1 VKGAG
6 AFLVVFVGLLLL
18 WVVLAGKA
26 GNLSAAANVL
36 TGAATTATPTTAT
49 PTVTVPGAGTTTLPN
64 LATATP
70 TDINAF
76 SNSLVPSGVGYNAAS
91 YVSPTG
97 LTYGG

>member
-1 VKGAG
+1 MKGAG

-36 TGAATTATPTTAT
+36 TGATTSTSTGPAGVTLPATGVTLPNPSGTIPTTAT
-49 PTVTVPGAGTTTLPN
+49 SPVA
-64 LATATP
+64 
-70 TDINAF
+70 
-76 SNSLVPSGVGYNAAS
+76 YNEAS

-97 LTYGG
+97 LTYG

>member
-1 VKGAG
+1 MKGAG

-36 TGAATTATPTTAT
+36 TGAATTATVSSPAGVTLPATGVTLPNPSGTIPTTAT
-49 PTVTVPGAGTTTLPN
+49 SPVA
-64 LATATP
+64 
-70 TDINAF
+70 
-76 SNSLVPSGVGYNAAS
+76 YNEAS

-97 LTYGG
+97 LTYV

>member
-1 VKGAG
+1 MKGAG

-36 TGAATTATPTTAT
+36 TGATTSTVQSGQGVVAPATG
-49 PTVTVPGAGTTTLPN
+49 VTLPN
-64 LATATP
+64 PTGPIPTTP
-70 TDINAF
+70 TSPVA
-76 SNSLVPSGVGYNAAS
+76 YNEAS

-97 LTYGG
+97 LTYG

>member
-1 VKGAG
+1 MKGAG

-36 TGAATTATPTTAT
+36 TGASTSTVSGPAGVTLPATGVTLPNPSGAIPTTAT
-49 PTVTVPGAGTTTLPN
+49 SPVA
-64 LATATP
+64 
-70 TDINAF
+70 
-76 SNSLVPSGVGYNAAS
+76 YNEAS

-97 LTYGG
+97 LTYG

>member
-1 VKGAG
+1 MKGAG
-6 AFLVVFVGLLLL
+6 AFLVVFVGLVLL

-36 TGAATTATPTTAT
+36 TGAATASTS
-49 PTVTVPGAGTTTLPN
+49 TVSVPGAGTTTLPN

-70 TDINAF
+70 ADINAF

-97 LTYGG
+97 LTYV